1 MGLIARFIE
10 EAGVPTVSMTSALDI
25 TRKVKPP
32 RALFLNFP
40 LGHQAGKPFEPELQR
55 EIAKRAL
62 LALEEMKE
70 PGEILMLP
78 YEWLEG
84 GDRSWEE
91 KERERILRLG
101 WRASC

>member
-1 MGLIARFIE
+1 M
-10 EAGVPTVSMTSALDI
+10 SSALDI

-32 RALFLNFP
+32 RAFFLNFP

-55 EIAKRAL
+55 EVAKRAL
-62 LALEEMKE
+62 LALENVREA
-70 PGEILMLP
+70 GEVITLP

-91 KERERILRLG
+91 EEKERILKLG
-101 WRASC
+101 WRA